1 MHDALVRKFGLTMNI
16 PLSEYTH
23 HEGPSSVSNSYIKPS
38 DISGRVLVKHPW
50 MFLGGSAGEESE
62 RLLLAFWDCYKVE
75 HPGHAVFQFGRDRL
89 RRTIPVTIHGDG
101 GRTQKKQPLEIF
113 SMQPMVGLN
122 TASGKKTHCRCD
134 TSASAGGDDMGDPAT
149 QCLNTKHSTYLT
161 HFLIFAYPSKSYK
174 DFPKLLNGLLE
185 TACSNL
191 GSVCSDGVVGFD
203 GNMWFPAVLG
213 FKLDME
219 WMAKCGTLTRSY
231 QNVGHVREI
240 PCCHE
245 CDAGMAGVPFEN
257 VNPDAEWTTTR
268 FATVPW
274 ITPPPWRAIP
284 FDRSQPAKFLRRD
297 AFHIFRLGIGRNFVA
312 SCIYLLCYL
321 DCPLNIYIYSPL

>member
-23 HEGPSSVSNSYIKPS
+23 HEGPSSVSISYMKPS
-38 DISGRVLVKHPW
+38 DIFGRVLVKHPW

-122 TASGKKTHCRCD
+122 TASRKKTHCRCD

-203 GNMWFPAVLG
+203 GEHVVSCCAGIQIRHGMDGEVWDPHQILPERGACTGDSLLSRVWCWHGWSAVW
-213 FKLDME
+213 KR
-219 WMAKCGTLTRSY
+219 KS
-231 QNVGHVREI
+231 
-240 PCCHE
+240 
-245 CDAGMAGVPFEN
+245 
-257 VNPDAEWTTTR
+257 
-268 FATVPW
+268 
-274 ITPPPWRAIP
+274 
-284 FDRSQPAKFLRRD
+284 
-297 AFHIFRLGIGRNFVA
+297 
-312 SCIYLLCYL
+312 
-321 DCPLNIYIYSPL
+321 